1 MRPHLP
7 VASTTRP
14 TRKGSTRI
22 ATPPITTGF
31 LSFYASLIESM
42 FVEKNS
48 SGSESRVSFGPPS
61 PNWGGTGVAE

>member
-1 MRPHLP
+1 M
-7 VASTTRP
+7 
-14 TRKGSTRI
+14 KGSTRI

-31 LSFYASLIESM
+31 LSFSASLIESM

-61 PNWGGTGVAE
+61 PNCVGILRVS